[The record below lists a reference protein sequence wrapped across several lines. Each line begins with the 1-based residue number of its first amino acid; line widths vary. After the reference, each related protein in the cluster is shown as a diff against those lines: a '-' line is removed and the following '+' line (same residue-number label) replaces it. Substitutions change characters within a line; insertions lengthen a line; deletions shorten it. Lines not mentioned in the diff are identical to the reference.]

1 MIARSNIAEPAVDLP
16 LGLVFGNAISL
27 LDLADQLDSA
37 ALDAVEVIVAELA
50 PLLLN
55 FAAELLPIAFD
66 SIPIPG
72 KLTPLV
78 GLPLAWVVFCQFA
91 DWIVLDEFPDGG
103 R

>member
-1 MIARSNIAEPAVDLP
+1 M
-16 LGLVFGNAISL
+16 
-27 LDLADQLDSA
+27 DLADQLDSA

-55 FAAELLPIAFD
+55 FAAELLSFD
-66 SIPIPG
+66 SIPILG

-91 DWIVLDEFPDGG
+91 DWTFWMNFPLAVGKERLTVERVPWPPPLG
-103 R
+103 RERA